1 MLLFSRKRWM
11 GPGQSV
17 TSRAWCGGDL
27 SFVLVRD
34 SGTLRIR
41 NRSTVLFL
49 YLLTIDA
56 YWKIVRFE
64 RLRHVFLQ
72 VHNDLS

>member
-1 MLLFSRKRWM
+1 M
-11 GPGQSV
+11 V
-17 TSRAWCGGDL
+17 CGDL
-27 SFVLVRD
+27 GFVLVRD

-56 YWKIVRFE
+56 DWKIVRLEWLF
-64 RLRHVFLQ
+64 RHVFLQ